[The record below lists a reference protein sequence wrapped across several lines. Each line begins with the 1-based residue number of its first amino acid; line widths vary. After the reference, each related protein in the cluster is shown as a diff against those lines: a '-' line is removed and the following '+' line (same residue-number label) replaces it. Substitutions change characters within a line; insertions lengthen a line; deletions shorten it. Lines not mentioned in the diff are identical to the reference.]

1 MISKEAK
8 TAKEKLFQN
17 KNLEEI
23 LSTPIEIQREEWEES
38 VKNIKL
44 PSNIKI
50 EEITVKNIKADWIT
64 PEFTTSEV
72 VIFYFHGGGLNQGS
86 K

>member
-44 PSNIKI
+44 PSNRGNYSKEYKSGLDNTRIYYIRSGYFLFSRRWSESGVKI
-50 EEITVKNIKADWIT
+50 NT
-64 PEFTTSEV
+64 
-72 VIFYFHGGGLNQGS
+72 
-86 K
+86 

>member
-23 LSTPIEIQREEWEES
+23 LNTPIEIQREEWEES
-38 VKNIKL
+38 VKNAKL

-50 EEITVKNIKADWIT
+50 GWVT
-64 PEFTTSEV
+64 
-72 VIFYFHGGGLNQGS
+72 LNWTEKIS
-86 K
+86 

>member
-23 LSTPIEIQREEWEES
+23 LSTPIEIQREEWENLS
-38 VKNIKL
+38 
-44 PSNIKI
+44 KI
-50 EEITVKNIKADWIT
+50 
-64 PEFTTSEV
+64 
-72 VIFYFHGGGLNQGS
+72 
-86 K
+86 